1 MEQPTKT
8 VSVAALPQVRVL
20 GRTTGTDVVNLFWT
34 GSGIEFI
41 YTGSELQME
50 VNADYDAYEPW
61 LAVELNGVQISRVPL
76 NKGKNEVCLFRG
88 MTVGKPKHVRILKEV
103 QAMHQDP
110 GHLLQIVGLQYA
122 DGEFLQLPEPKYRL
136 EFVGDSITSG
146 EGTVGA
152 VYEEDWISAFFS
164 AENTYPRMVADALS
178 AEYRVISQS
187 GWGYA
192 IILREEFS
200 CLESITN
207 RDTINWILKNE
218 YRRSIMEHLPKRI
231 TENGIDYILVGDYY
245 IPDLRLPEESR
256 PIGRWGRM
264 HRDYL
269 KEWRPVLYNDLLLSG
284 RFWTYLADL
293 NEQAQNRL
301 EVITEQMKAA
311 SMLPFRN
318 WTKPCCTV

>member
-1 MEQPTKT
+1 MEQPTKI

-41 YTGSELQME
+41 YTGSEIQVE

-61 LAVELNGVQISRVPL
+61 LAVELNGVQIGRVPL

-318 WTKPCCTV
+318 WTKPCGTV